1 MLCYLWPS
9 FTSLIRKATMSFSR
23 LLITFAATWFYSGKS
38 PKAPGTAGS
47 FAALPFGWAI
57 WMYGGDSILIVAS
70 ILIFAIGVWVAHQY
84 SHLLGIHDA
93 GEIVIDEVVGQWM
106 CLLVIP
112 LGGGWIDILWMLAA
126 FVAFRFFDI
135 IKPWPIRWVDRR
147 VGGGFGIMFDDVLAA
162 AFAMITLAVFVHLIG
177 G

>member
-1 MLCYLWPS
+1 MP
-9 FTSLIRKATMSFSR
+9 FSR
-23 LLITFAATWFYSGKS
+23 FIITCAATWFYSGKS

-47 FAALPFGWAI
+47 LAALPFGWLI
-57 WMYGGDSILIVAS
+57 WVYGGNSALIIAS
-70 ILIFAIGVWVAHQY
+70 IIIFAIGVWAAHQY

-112 LGGGWIDILWMLAA
+112 LGNGWSDILWLIAA
-126 FVAFRFFDI
+126 FVAFRIFDI
-135 IKPWPIRWVDRR
+135 AKPWPIRWVDRR
-147 VGGGFGIMFDDVLAA
+147 VGGGFGIMFDDVLAG
-162 AFAMITLAVFVHLIG
+162 AFAMVSLVIITQLIG

>member
-1 MLCYLWPS
+1 MP
-9 FTSLIRKATMSFSR
+9 FSR
-23 LLITFAATWFYSGKS
+23 FMITCLATWFYSGKC

-47 FAALPFGWAI
+47 LAALPFGWGI
-57 WMYGGDSILIVAS
+57 WVYGGNSALIIAS
-70 ILIFAIGVWVAHQY
+70 IVIFGIGVWAAHQY

-112 LGGGWIDILWMLAA
+112 LGAGWTDIIWLLAA
-126 FVAFRFFDI
+126 FIAFRVFDI

-147 VGGGFGIMFDDVLAA
+147 VGGGFGIMFDDVLAG
-162 AFAMITLAVFVHLIG
+162 AFAMVVLAILAMLTVG
-177 G
+177 

>member
-1 MLCYLWPS
+1 MP
-9 FTSLIRKATMSFSR
+9 FSR
-23 LLITFAATWFYSGKS
+23 FLITCAATWFYSGKS

-47 FAALPFGWAI
+47 LAALPFGWLI
-57 WMYGGDSILIVAS
+57 WVYGGNSALIVAS
-70 ILIFAIGVWVAHQY
+70 IIVFAIGVWAAHQY

-112 LGGGWIDILWMLAA
+112 LGAGWSDLVWLLVA
-126 FVAFRFFDI
+126 FVAFRIFDI
-135 IKPWPIRWVDRR
+135 AKPWPIRWVDRR
-147 VGGGFGIMFDDVLAA
+147 VGGGFGIMFDDVLAGV
-162 AFAMITLAVFVHLIG
+162 FAMISLVIITQLIG